1 MQSAA
6 LQLAATAWLQL
17 IWLACQQLT
26 WLACQQLVRRRR
38 VTPEWWPLVG
48 QDTGSAFTRY
58 S

>member
-48 QDTGSAFTRY
+48 QDTGSAFT
-58 S
+58 